1 MDAGGQKAAD
11 GTCTGK
17 NGILA
22 NGGVIVDATLRVSDS
37 GVGIAG
43 VQAEGKDAVTYDLAG
58 RRVAQPAGHG
68 VYVQQGRKLM
78 K

>member
-1 MDAGGQKAAD
+1 M
-11 GTCTGK
+11 
-17 NGILA
+17 
-22 NGGVIVDATLRVSDS
+22 VY

-68 VYVQQGRKLM
+68 VYVQKGRKLM
-78 K
+78 N